1 MPVRI
6 WVAITGVI
14 MTTPIADQDP
24 STLNSTRSRTCPS
37 VAVSLGS
44 TCGTKQRTHTK
55 RKRVSM
61 TGRKRKVLFK
71 VFNAV

>member
-14 MTTPIADQDP
+14 MPTPIADQDP
-24 STLNSTRSRTCPS
+24 ATLKSTRSRTCPS
-37 VAVSLGS
+37 AAVSLGS

-61 TGRKRKVLFK
+61 TGRKRKVLLK